1 MAVSESTIR
10 VVVLRETVIVDIAVD
25 LGRHLI
31 EGVASFD
38 EAAEFVGNVID
49 FEVRERCCGGGGVS
63 GTTPKS
69 ATLFVNQR

>member
-49 FEVRERCCGGGGVS
+49 FEVRE
-63 GTTPKS
+63 
-69 ATLFVNQR
+69 